1 MAVFGI
7 GSSRDCPRIRSAAGG
22 VLPGAKNFGE
32 SKGLSPSLVKRPDPI
47 VRSDSRK
54 RALRLDGPDA
64 APKMATTRRVVGR
77 RLSGPE
83 AKRGLDDIVSFHH
96 RR

>member
-32 SKGLSPSLVKRPDPI
+32 SKRLVAELGQAP
-47 VRSDSRK
+47 RSD
-54 RALRLDGPDA
+54 RAL
-64 APKMATTRRVVGR
+64 
-77 RLSGPE
+77 
-83 AKRGLDDIVSFHH
+83 
-96 RR
+96 

>member
-1 MAVFGI
+1 VIA
-7 GSSRDCPRIRSAAGG
+7 RKIRSAAGG
-22 VLPGAKNFGE
+22 VLPGVKNFGE

-54 RALRLDGPDA
+54 RVLRLDGPDA

-83 AKRGLDDIVSFHH
+83 AKKRGLDDIVSFHH